1 MSTLVIR
8 GGDVV
13 VGHETRRLDVLVEDG
28 RIAAV
33 GPEAV
38 AGDAPHR
45 SDVLDADGH
54 LVAPG
59 FIDLQCNGV
68 DGQDLTSDPDT
79 LGAVARALPRFG
91 VTAFCPTIVTSP
103 RSAREAAIDAWTA
116 GTGGRA
122 GAAVPLG
129 LHLEGP
135 MLAPEHAGAHD
146 RALLATPERTEVESW
161 VGSGAVRMVT
171 LAPELPGAVDLVGL
185 LAAGGVT
192 VAAGHTGMGPEHL
205 GAARAAGLTYVTHL
219 FNAMSRFHHRA
230 PSAVATVL
238 ADDVVVAGMIC
249 DGHHV
254 HPDVVRMARRVLG
267 AGRVSLVSD
276 ASAALGTSSGTVR
289 LGGLDVTSDAGPDA
303 GSDLSTDITTDG
315 PRSTVHGAPPT
326 VRLADGTLAGSAVGL
341 DVAVRNYVAFT
352 GCSALE
358 AIATVTT
365 VPAAVLGLDDRGVIE
380 VGASGDLTVLAPGLR
395 PVATVIGGH
404 VAWRS

>member
-1 MSTLVIR
+1 MSALVVR

-13 VGHETRRLDVLVEDG
+13 VGDRTHRVDVLVEDG

-33 GPEAV
+33 GADVP
-38 AGDAPHR
+38 AGRPRPGAE
-45 SDVLDADGH
+45 VLEVDG
-54 LVAPG
+54 LVVAPG
-59 FIDLQCNGV
+59 FVDLQCNGV
-68 DGQDLTSDPDT
+68 DGHDLTSDPGAI
-79 LGAVARALPRFG
+79 GAVARGLPRFG

-103 RSAREAAIDAWTA
+103 RSTRDAAIDTWTA
-116 GTGGRA
+116 GAGAPAGTA

-135 MLAPEHAGAHD
+135 MLAAEHAGAHD
-146 RALLATPERTEVESW
+146 RALLATPERAEVESW
-161 VGSGAVRMVT
+161 VDSGAVRMVT
-171 LAPELPGAVDLVGL
+171 LAPELPGAVDVVEL

-238 ADDVVVAGMIC
+238 ADDGVVAGMIC
-249 DGHHV
+249 DGLHV
-254 HPDVVRMARRVLG
+254 HPDVVRMARRALG

-276 ASAALGTSSGTVR
+276 ASAALGAASGTVR
-289 LGGLDVTSDAGPDA
+289 LGGLDVTPDGAPDDATVRP
-303 GSDLSTDITTDG
+303 TDG
-315 PRSTVHGAPPT
+315 ARRTPAGTPPG

-341 DVAVRNYVAFT
+341 DVVVRNYAAFT
-352 GCSALE
+352 GCSDPE
-358 AIATVTT
+358 AIETVTA
-365 VPAAVLGLDDRGVIE
+365 VPAAVLGLDDRGAIE
-380 VGASGDLTVLAPGLR
+380 VGAVGDLTILGPGLR